1 MDRANS
7 AGDRY
12 ADLHATAASQTTATT
27 KARQRRRPRQE
38 TPMERITKADDRVHR
53 PAGPWTPTVHRLLAH
68 LHEQGFVAA
77 PEPIAL
83 GDALETV
90 SFVPGVA
97 GEYPWTEDV
106 ASEAALVTSARL
118 LRHYHDAAATFPLDD
133 TVDVW
138 SQAHR
143 APVETVV
150 HGDFAPYNCVYD
162 GIAAVGLIDFDT
174 AHPGPRV
181 WDVASAVYR
190 FAPFTTGVVEGRAA
204 PTLEARLARA
214 AEFCRAYGLDDVSR
228 SRVAETMVSSL
239 VAIVTLMETEA
250 AAGNP
255 KFISDLEHG
264 HADLYRADVAYI
276 EDHLDE
282 IAAAVA

>member
-1 MDRANS
+1 
-7 AGDRY
+7 
-12 ADLHATAASQTTATT
+12 
-27 KARQRRRPRQE
+27 
-38 TPMERITKADDRVHR
+38 MERITRADDRVHR

-77 PEPIAL
+77 PEPIEH
-83 GDALETV
+83 GDTLETV

-118 LRHYHDAAATFPLDD
+118 LRQFHDAAATYPRDASRDL
-133 TVDVW
+133 W
-138 SQAHR
+138 SQAVR
-143 APVETVV
+143 APVETIV

-162 GIAAVGLIDFDT
+162 GIQAVGLIDFDT

-190 FAPFTTGVVEGRAA
+190 FAPFTTGEVEGATA
-204 PTLEARLARA
+204 PDLDDRLARA
-214 AEFCRAYGLDDVSR
+214 AEFCRAYDLDDRSR
-228 SRVAETMVSSL
+228 SVLVETMTGSL
-239 VAIVTLMETEA
+239 VAMVTTMETEA

-255 KFISDLEHG
+255 KFVSDLAHG

-276 EDHLDE
+276 EQHAAD

>member
-1 MDRANS
+1 
-7 AGDRY
+7 
-12 ADLHATAASQTTATT
+12 
-27 KARQRRRPRQE
+27 
-38 TPMERITKADDRVHR
+38 MERITRADDRVHR

-83 GDALETV
+83 GDSLETV
-90 SFVPGVA
+90 SFVPGEA

-106 ASEAALVTSARL
+106 GSEAALVTSARL
-118 LRHYHDAAATFPLDD
+118 LRHFHDAASSFARDPSR
-133 TVDVW
+133 DVW
-138 SQAHR
+138 SQAER
-143 APVETVV
+143 APVETIV

-190 FAPFTTGVVEGRAA
+190 FAPFTTGIVEGVTA
-204 PTLEARLARA
+204 PTLDERLERA
-214 AEFCRAYGLDDVSR
+214 AEFCRAYDLDDRSR
-228 SRVAETMVSSL
+228 SVLADTMVASL
-239 VAIVTLMETEA
+239 VALVTTIETEA

-255 KFISDLEHG
+255 KFVSDLEHG
-264 HADLYRADVAYI
+264 HADLYRADVAYL
-276 EDHLDE
+276 EQHAAE

>member
-1 MDRANS
+1 M
-7 AGDRY
+7 
-12 ADLHATAASQTTATT
+12 HQ
-27 KARQRRRPRQE
+27 
-38 TPMERITKADDRVHR
+38 
-53 PAGPWTPTVHRLLAH
+53 LLTH

-90 SFVPGVA
+90 TFVPGVA
-97 GEYPWTEDV
+97 GNYPWSAEI

-118 LRHYHDAAATFPLDD
+118 LRQYHDAAATYPRSV
-133 TVDVW
+133 TDVW
-138 SQAHR
+138 SQAER
-143 APVETVV
+143 LPVETVV

-190 FAPFTTGVVEGRAA
+190 FAPFTTGQVEGSTA
-204 PTLEARLARA
+204 PTLDERLERA
-214 AEFCRAYGLDDVSR
+214 AEFCRAYELDDR
-228 SRVAETMVSSL
+228 SRGVLVETMTASL
-239 VAIVTLMETEA
+239 VALVTTMETEA

-264 HADLYRADVAYI
+264 HAELYRADVAYI
-276 EDHLDE
+276 EANADAIHQ
-282 IAAAVA
+282 AVTAL

>member
-1 MDRANS
+1 
-7 AGDRY
+7 
-12 ADLHATAASQTTATT
+12 
-27 KARQRRRPRQE
+27 
-38 TPMERITKADDRVHR
+38 MERITRTDDRVHR

-83 GDALETV
+83 GDVLETV

-106 ASEAALVTSARL
+106 AGEAALVTSARL
-118 LRHYHDAAATFPLDD
+118 LRQYHDAAASYPRDPD
-133 TVDVW
+133 ADVW
-138 SQAHR
+138 SQAER
-143 APVETVV
+143 APVETIV

-190 FAPFTTGVVEGRAA
+190 FAPFTTGRVEGATA
-204 PTLEARLARA
+204 PHLADRLARA
-214 AEFCRAYGLDDVSR
+214 AEFCRAYGLDDR
-228 SRVAETMVSSL
+228 SRGVLVQTMTASL
-239 VAIVTLMETEA
+239 VAMVTTIETEA

-255 KFISDLEHG
+255 KFTSDLEHG
-264 HADLYRADVAYI
+264 HADLYRADVAWI
-276 EDHLDE
+276 EQHADD

>member
-1 MDRANS
+1 M
-7 AGDRY
+7 
-12 ADLHATAASQTTATT
+12 H
-27 KARQRRRPRQE
+27 E
-38 TPMERITKADDRVHR
+38 
-53 PAGPWTPTVHRLLAH
+53 LLTH

-90 SFVPGVA
+90 TFVPGVA
-97 GEYPWTEDV
+97 GNYPWSAEI

-118 LRHYHDAAATFPLDD
+118 LRQYHDAAATYPRSG
-133 TVDVW
+133 TDVW
-138 SQAHR
+138 SQAER
-143 APVETVV
+143 LPVETIV

-190 FAPFTTGVVEGRAA
+190 FAPFTTGQVEGSTA
-204 PTLEARLARA
+204 PTLDERLERA
-214 AEFCRAYGLDDVSR
+214 AEFCRAYELDDR
-228 SRVAETMVSSL
+228 SRGVLVETMTASL
-239 VAIVTLMETEA
+239 VALVTTMETEA

-264 HADLYRADVAYI
+264 HAELYRADVAYI
-276 EDHLDE
+276 EANAEAIHQ
-282 IAAAVA
+282 AVTAL

>member
-1 MDRANS
+1 
-7 AGDRY
+7 
-12 ADLHATAASQTTATT
+12 
-27 KARQRRRPRQE
+27 
-38 TPMERITKADDRVHR
+38 MERITKADDRVHR

-77 PEPIAL
+77 PEPIELAHT
-83 GDALETV
+83 LETV
-90 SFVPGVA
+90 SFVPGTA
-97 GEYPWTEDV
+97 GEYPWTADI

-118 LRHYHDAAATFPLDD
+118 LRHYHDAAATFPRDPAAD
-133 TVDVW
+133 TW
-138 SQAHR
+138 SQAER
-143 APVETVV
+143 SPVETVV

-190 FAPFTTGVVEGRAA
+190 FAPFTTGAVEGATA
-204 PTLEARLARA
+204 PTLDARLDRA
-214 AEFCRAYGLDDVSR
+214 AEFCRAYDLDDR
-228 SRVAETMVSSL
+228 SRAVLVDTMTASL
-239 VAIVTLMETEA
+239 VALVTTMETEA

-255 KFISDLEHG
+255 KFVSDLRHG

-276 EDHLDE
+276 EAHADA
-282 IAAAVA
+282 ITAAVA